1 MKRLITTLVALSLA
15 TLLVS
20 AAGADPY
27 LSRYAIASGGGH
39 ATVSGDMNHFG
50 CIGQPTTAVVTY
62 GSTYVHRIGFLH
74 DWMWPA
80 SPDAVGDGLAEIPTQ
95 FELKQ
100 NYPNPFNPMT
110 TIRFDLPDDR
120 PVRIEVYG
128 IDGRRVTTL
137 MDRALPAGRHEA
149 VWTGRDETGRPV
161 ASGTYLYRIAAGPDI
176 QTRRMTLVK

>member
-1 MKRLITTLVALSLA
+1 MKRLLATLVTLSLV

-20 AAGADPY
+20 AAAADPY
-27 LSRYAIASGGGH
+27 LSRYVIASGGGQ
-39 ATVSGDMNHFG
+39 ATVNADISHFG
-50 CIGQPTTAVVTY
+50 CVGQPTTAVVSY

-74 DWMWPA
+74 DWMWP
-80 SPDAVGDGLAEIPTQ
+80 PNGNAVGDATAEIPSR
-95 FELKQ
+95 FDLKQ

-137 MDRALPAGRHEA
+137 VDRALPAGRHEV
-149 VWTGRDETGRPV
+149 VWSGRDETGRPV
-161 ASGTYLYRIAAGPDI
+161 ASGTYLYRIAAGENVE
-176 QTRRMTLVK
+176 TRRMTLVK